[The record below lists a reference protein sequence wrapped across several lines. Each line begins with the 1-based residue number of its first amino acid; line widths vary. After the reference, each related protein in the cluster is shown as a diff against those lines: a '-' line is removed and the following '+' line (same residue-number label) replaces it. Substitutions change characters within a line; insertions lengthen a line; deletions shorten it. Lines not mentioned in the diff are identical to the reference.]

1 MKRLRQ
7 WSKQSG
13 LEEIVLERVILLEP
27 QGGWSRAV
35 DWHRLRYHG
44 GLGVALAISG
54 GHTSAGILPPQSW
67 RSGMAR
73 ARRHSVTSGDR
84 RPSQPWT
91 CLEAL
96 HLEHLEHLE
105 HLKQPGRPGQTM
117 LYHLSMA

>member
-84 RPSQPWT
+84 RLGQLWT
-91 CLEAL
+91 GLEAL
-96 HLEHLEHLE
+96 HLGHLEHLYL
-105 HLKQPGRPGQTM
+105 HLQWGLLVRTM
-117 LYHLSMA
+117 LYHLSDS